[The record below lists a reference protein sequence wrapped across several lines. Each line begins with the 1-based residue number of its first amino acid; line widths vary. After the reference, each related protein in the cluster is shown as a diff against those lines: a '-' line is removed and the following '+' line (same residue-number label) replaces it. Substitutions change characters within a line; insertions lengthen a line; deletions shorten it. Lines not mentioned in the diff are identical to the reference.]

1 MEIILVMFGKLEYLK
16 SIVKLT
22 RKNCDEG
29 LNLMNPIK
37 VEGSHAMHKINI
49 NKNHCSKLLHLVVE
63 INNHLVEGLV
73 DIVASMFEKFA
84 NVVQKIGI
92 IYLIVGSKA
101 YKTAYGVVIQAFG
114 RINELHVKVG
124 DIQCLMNIMIINTNN
139 YDG

>member
-1 MEIILVMFGKLEYLK
+1 M
-16 SIVKLT
+16 
-22 RKNCDEG
+22 
-29 LNLMNPIK
+29 K
-37 VEGSHAMHKINI
+37 VEGSHAMHKISI

-101 YKTAYGVVIQAFG
+101 YKTVYGVVIQVFG

-124 DIQCLMNIMIINTNN
+124 DIQCLMNIMIMDTNN

>member
-73 DIVASMFEKFA
+73 DIVASMFE
-84 NVVQKIGI
+84 N
-92 IYLIVGSKA
+92 L
-101 YKTAYGVVIQAFG
+101 
-114 RINELHVKVG
+114 
-124 DIQCLMNIMIINTNN
+124 LMWCKK
-139 YDG
+139 

>member
-1 MEIILVMFGKLEYLK
+1 
-16 SIVKLT
+16 
-22 RKNCDEG
+22 
-29 LNLMNPIK
+29 
-37 VEGSHAMHKINI
+37 
-49 NKNHCSKLLHLVVE
+49 
-63 INNHLVEGLV
+63 
-73 DIVASMFEKFA
+73 
-84 NVVQKIGI
+84 VQKIGI